1 MENLIKN
8 NYYTFF
14 KILLGFIIVR
24 NTIIYF
30 EETQTVAQYT
40 ESLVYDISMV
50 SLSFVFGLFQGY
62 KNAIAIK

>member
-1 MENLIKN
+1 MENPIKN

-30 EETQTVAQYT
+30 EETQTVSQFT
-40 ESLVYDISMV
+40 EGLVYDISMTSV
-50 SLSFVFGLFQGY
+50 AFICGLFQGY
-62 KNAIAIK
+62 KNAIK